1 MEGTFLMSVSVT
13 LADGSTDQH
22 TDSTGHCFMY
32 WITAAGHLTV
42 YRCAD
47 RHQHGLEEHPETI
60 EAIYSTTGWLK
71 VTGRQR
77 DQEPPAPGRY

>member
-1 MEGTFLMSVSVT
+1 MSVTVI

-22 TDSTGHCFMY
+22 ADGTEGSFSY

-42 YRCAD
+42 YRCPD
-47 RHQHGLEEHPETI
+47 QHRHGPEEHPEIT
-60 EAIYSTTGWLK
+60 EAVYSPTGWLK

-77 DQEPPAPGRY
+77 DQEPPTPAPY

>member
-1 MEGTFLMSVSVT
+1 MSVTVT

-22 TDSTGHCFMY
+22 TDTTIDGAEHRFSY

-42 YRCAD
+42 YRCPD
-47 RHQHGLEEHPETI
+47 HHQHGPDEHPETT
-60 EAIYSTTGWLK
+60 EAVYSPTGWLK

-77 DQEPPAPGRY
+77 DQEPPTPAPY